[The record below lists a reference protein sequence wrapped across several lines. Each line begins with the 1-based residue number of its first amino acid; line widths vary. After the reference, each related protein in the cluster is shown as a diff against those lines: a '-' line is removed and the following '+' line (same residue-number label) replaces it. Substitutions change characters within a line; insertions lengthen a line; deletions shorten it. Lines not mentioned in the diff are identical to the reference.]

1 MVVLDRDV
9 LAASV
14 IITVD
19 DNKRKLKDSL
29 YDIVKSRKTGYG
41 WNDEIDMGPVIT
53 NESKKESKNL
63 YNWNQ

>member
-1 MVVLDRDV
+1 M

-63 YNWNQ
+63 YKLESMKEEKQF